1 VTILDE
7 IIKYKRTEELPKQM
21 QARESAVV
29 RAEAALAPKPRDF
42 VAALRT
48 QYALRNS
55 AKPPYGT
62 QPADTSSDSTRPPL
76 ALIAEVKKASPSKGL
91 LRHDFD
97 PVSLAQTY
105 AANGASAISVLT
117 DVKYFQGKLEYLAQ
131 IRRHLDLYSSPSPTP
146 LLRKDFIFHP
156 YQVYE
161 ARAAAADALLLIAA
175 VLKDKELADLLAL
188 TRELGM
194 TALIE
199 VHDRAE
205 LERVLPLRPRLI
217 GVNNRNLHDF
227 SVDLNICIELR
238 QHVPADICF
247 VAESGIHTAADVTRL
262 ANEGIDAI
270 LVGEAL
276 MKAKDVGQK
285 VRELLNCEW

>member
-1 VTILDE
+1 
-7 IIKYKRTEELPKQM
+7 
-21 QARESAVV
+21 
-29 RAEAALAPKPRDF
+29 
-42 VAALRT
+42 VAALR
-48 QYALRNS
+48 A
-55 AKPPYGT
+55 APKI
-62 QPADTSSDSTRPPL
+62 

-97 PVSLAQTY
+97 PVELARTY

-117 DVKYFQGKLEYLAQ
+117 DTRYFQGKLEHLTQ
-131 IRRHLDLYSSPSPTP
+131 IRQHLNATGDRGPAAGNPKRETRDQRPPTSYSLLPTP

-161 ARAAAADALLLIAA
+161 ACAAGADALLLIAA

-188 TRELGM
+188 TRDLGM

-199 VHDRAE
+199 VHNRPE
-205 LERVLPLRPRLI
+205 LERALPLQPRLI
-217 GVNNRNLHDF
+217 GVNNRDLRDF
-227 SVDLNICIELR
+227 SVDLKTCIELR

-247 VAESGIHTAADVTRL
+247 VAESGIHTAADVARL
-262 ANEGIDAI
+262 AKEGIDAI

-276 MKAKDVGQK
+276 MKAKDVGAK
-285 VRELLNCEW
+285 VRELLNYEL